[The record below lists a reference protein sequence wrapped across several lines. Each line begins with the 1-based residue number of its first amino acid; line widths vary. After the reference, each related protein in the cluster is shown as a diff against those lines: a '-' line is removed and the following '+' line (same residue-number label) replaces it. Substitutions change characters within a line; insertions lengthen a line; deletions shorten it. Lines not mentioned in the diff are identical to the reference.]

1 MLNKDILRNIQT
13 LLAITSSINET
24 YAKLKELEING
35 QKESAEY
42 NSTIESLKS
51 SLELEK
57 SIYDRFPNDIDTLNK
72 IEYTISK
79 SESFW
84 INFNLKENL
93 KAIINHNN
101 LTNLRIQLKLFNK
114 MLAIKNAEFIID
126 VSDENILN
134 KQSSRNIL
142 LINATIIKDFLN
154 TLLTILNFYLND
166 EKYYIINDLLLNL
179 KYGISFLYE
188 EIEVDFLENDF
199 NINNILYW
207 QANALA
213 DYYRL
218 DREKLKAIQRGV
230 VINFYEE
237 KIDSIIR
244 ISLDSESDKQEIFD
258 YTISEILI
266 RASLLLLGEKT
277 VNYLKTLELQLT
289 PDVPHDEKAIENLKH
304 AQDRVNNVLGMYDK
318 DKELL
323 NVISLRMI

>member
-114 MLAIKNAEFIID
+114 MLTIKIM
-126 VSDENILN
+126 L
-134 KQSSRNIL
+134 
-142 LINATIIKDFLN
+142 
-154 TLLTILNFYLND
+154 
-166 EKYYIINDLLLNL
+166 
-179 KYGISFLYE
+179 
-188 EIEVDFLENDF
+188 
-199 NINNILYW
+199 
-207 QANALA
+207 
-213 DYYRL
+213 
-218 DREKLKAIQRGV
+218 
-230 VINFYEE
+230 
-237 KIDSIIR
+237 
-244 ISLDSESDKQEIFD
+244 
-258 YTISEILI
+258 
-266 RASLLLLGEKT
+266 
-277 VNYLKTLELQLT
+277 
-289 PDVPHDEKAIENLKH
+289 P
-304 AQDRVNNVLGMYDK
+304 
-318 DKELL
+318 
-323 NVISLRMI
+323 

>member
-114 MLAIKNAEFIID
+114 MLTIKNAEFIID

-188 EIEVDFLENDF
+188 EIEADFLENDF

>member
-1 MLNKDILRNIQT
+1 
-13 LLAITSSINET
+13 
-24 YAKLKELEING
+24 
-35 QKESAEY
+35 
-42 NSTIESLKS
+42 
-51 SLELEK
+51 
-57 SIYDRFPNDIDTLNK
+57 
-72 IEYTISK
+72 
-79 SESFW
+79 
-84 INFNLKENL
+84 
-93 KAIINHNN
+93 
-101 LTNLRIQLKLFNK
+101 

-188 EIEVDFLENDF
+188 EIEADFLENDF